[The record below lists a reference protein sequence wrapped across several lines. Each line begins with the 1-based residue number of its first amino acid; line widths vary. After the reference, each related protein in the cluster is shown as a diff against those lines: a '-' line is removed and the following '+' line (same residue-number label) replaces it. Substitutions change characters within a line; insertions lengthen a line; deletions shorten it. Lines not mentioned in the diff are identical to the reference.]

1 LEKIDI
7 LCPYRKV
14 GRLKI
19 KTTMYII
26 IAILV
31 AAVIGTLN
39 TIYIGNNEMNL
50 IIAIVVTVSGLLLAV
65 WMGMESRKKNR
76 RIKG

>member
-1 LEKIDI
+1 M
-7 LCPYRKV
+7 
-14 GRLKI
+14 GRLTI

-26 IAILV
+26 IAISV
-31 AAVIGTLN
+31 AAVIGALN
-39 TIYIGNNEMNL
+39 AIYIGNNEINL
-50 IIAIVVTVSGLLLAV
+50 IIAIVVTVSGLLLVV

>member
-1 LEKIDI
+1 M
-7 LCPYRKV
+7 
-14 GRLKI
+14 GRLTI

-26 IAILV
+26 IAISV
-31 AAVIGTLN
+31 AAVIGALN
-39 TIYIGNNEMNL
+39 AIYIGNNEMNL

-76 RIKG
+76 RIEG

>member
-1 LEKIDI
+1 
-7 LCPYRKV
+7 V

-26 IAILV
+26 IAISV

-39 TIYIGNNEMNL
+39 AIYIGNNEMNL

-65 WMGMESRKKNR
+65 WIGMESRKKNR
-76 RIKG
+76 RIEG